1 MPKRTAPKTVKT
13 KPAKASST
21 APKLTGKA
29 RALSRVTNPTARA
42 AISKSPGRTLPAGN
56 LMAQAK
62 ANINSMLKQGGTA
75 NTTVRANMPAR
86 PVKAQ
91 RKPKR

>member
-1 MPKRTAPKTVKT
+1 MPKKTRTT
-13 KPAKASST
+13 
-21 APKLTGKA
+21 PKLTGKA
-29 RALSRVTNPTARA
+29 MALSRVKNPTARA
-42 AISKSPGRTLPAGN
+42 AISKSPGKSLPGGS

-62 ANINSMLKQGGTA
+62 RNINSMVKKGGTA
-75 NTTVRANMPAR
+75 NTTVRANMPAK